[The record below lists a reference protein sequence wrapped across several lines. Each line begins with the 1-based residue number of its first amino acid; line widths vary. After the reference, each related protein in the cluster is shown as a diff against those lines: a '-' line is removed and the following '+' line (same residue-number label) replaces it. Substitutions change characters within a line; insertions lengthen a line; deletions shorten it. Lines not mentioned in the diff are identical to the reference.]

1 MPRDLSGAAWRT
13 SSRSQQGGE
22 CVEVANLEDAMAVRD
37 SKDLSGPMLEFG
49 RPAARRFVLEVLE
62 GRHDL

>member
-1 MPRDLSGAAWRT
+1 MSRDLSRAAWRT

-22 CVEVANLEDAMAVRD
+22 CVEVANLEDGMAVRD
-37 SKDLSGPMLEFG
+37 SKDSSGPALEFG

-62 GRHDL
+62 GKHDL